1 MAMNV
6 ICLAI
11 DRLHIGYL
19 GAYGNTWI
27 STPNFDRL
35 AAESVIFD
43 QMAID
48 SSSVDYLYRSLW
60 LGLHAMCPATRTD
73 GRQSLPAAFSGA
85 GWQTR
90 LLTDDREVA
99 NHPLAEGFMERV
111 MVGVAGGV
119 EGRAS
124 RIVADELAEIE
135 AATFFAAANE
145 CVESATAPF
154 FLWLH
159 TGTLD
164 RVWDAPL
171 EFREQYTDE
180 DDPPAGD
187 SAEVPNR
194 MLPNDFDP
202 DERVAISHAYAG
214 QVSAIDQLLGSL
226 LETIDRLGLAEST
239 VISLFSPRGFPLGEH
254 RRLGRCDEAL
264 YAELT
269 HVPWLLR
276 LPAGEAGGQ
285 RRQEIVQPG
294 ELPATMLDLAGLNPW
309 TATTAT
315 GIGAGRSVV
324 PLIRGGQVSEFDRA
338 CAIGPQHQRRIVTPA
353 WSLRVSEPNAS
364 VRELQE
370 QAPPESESAIQ
381 AQRFALFARPD
392 DWYEIN
398 EVGNRCREIADRLQI
413 VLDDFQRGCERETP
427 AVLADLPAELVNW
440 IE

>member
-35 AAESVIFD
+35 AAESIIFD
-43 QMAID
+43 QMSID
-48 SSSVDYLYRSLW
+48 TPRTDQLYRSLW
-60 LGLHAMCPATRTD
+60 LGLHAMCPAAKAD

-85 GWQTR
+85 LWQTR

-111 MVGVAGGV
+111 MVGVAGGA
-119 EGRAS
+119 EEKAS

-171 EFREQYTDE
+171 EFRAQYTDE

-194 MLPNDFDP
+194 MLPDDFDP
-202 DERVAISHAYAG
+202 DERAAISHAYAG

-226 LETIDRLGLAEST
+226 LETIDRLGLADST
-239 VISLFSPRGFPLGEH
+239 LISLFSPRGFPLGEH

-276 LPAGEAGGQ
+276 LPAGAAGGQ
-285 RRQEIVQPG
+285 RRLEIVQPG
-294 ELPATMLDLAGLNPW
+294 ELPATTLDLAGLDLWSANR
-309 TATTAT
+309 AT

-324 PLIRGGQVSEFDRA
+324 PLIRGGQTSGFDRA
-338 CAIGPQHQRRIVTPA
+338 CAIGPQHQRRIDTPA

-364 VRELQE
+364 ARALQE
-370 QAPPESESAIQ
+370 RAPPESESAIQ
-381 AQRFALFARPD
+381 ARRFALFSKPD

-398 EVGNRCREIADRLQI
+398 EVGDRCREIADRLQI
-413 VLDDFQRGCERETP
+413 VLDDFQQGCEGEPP

-440 IE
+440 TE

>member
-1 MAMNV
+1 MNV

-48 SSSVDYLYRSLW
+48 STSIDQLYRSLW
-60 LGLHAMCPATRTD
+60 LGLHAMCPPNRAD

-111 MVGVAGGV
+111 MVGIAGGA
-119 EGRAS
+119 EGKAS

-154 FLWLH
+154 LLWLH

-171 EFREQYTDE
+171 EFREQYNDE

-194 MLPNDFDP
+194 MLSDDFDP

-239 VISLFSPRGFPLGEH
+239 LISLFSPRGFPLGEH
-254 RRLGRCDEAL
+254 RRLGRNDEAL

-276 LPAGEAGGQ
+276 LPAGEAAGQ
-285 RRQEIVQPG
+285 RLQEIVQPG
-294 ELPATMLDLAGLNPW
+294 ELPASILDLAGLNTW
-309 TATTAT
+309 SATPAP

-324 PLIRGGQVSEFDRA
+324 PLIRGGKTFGFDRA

-364 VRELQE
+364 ARESQE

-381 AQRFALFARPD
+381 ARRFALFSKPD

-398 EVGNRCREIADRLQI
+398 EVGDRCREIADRLQI
-413 VLDDFQRGCERETP
+413 VLDDFQRGCEGETP